1 MLDRIEQREPAA
13 VAWCHELMQAAGLG
27 SGTDPDSR
35 ADRDVRP
42 GDRSADRPEA
52 RSVLPMTDLG
62 PGGPVVSRIGL
73 GLAALGRP
81 AYITGGRSA
90 DLPDRSVAGLRART
104 WSMLDAAYEA
114 QMLVD
119 ITYLKKAG
127 TPPMITRVV
136 ATGKASPFKVARPS
150 PDEKQQWLDKLL
162 RGLGSRRG
170 AGPPASGVAA

>member
-1 MLDRIEQREPAA
+1 VPNCNEPEPEQVEATATVVDLSCYSLEAKIRVGDAEP
-13 VAWCHELMQAAGLG
+13 VICWY
-27 SGTDPDSR
+27 
-35 ADRDVRP
+35 ADRRHH
-42 GDRSADRPEA
+42 G
-52 RSVLPMTDLG
+52 VLN
-62 PGGPVVSRIGL
+62 
-73 GLAALGRP
+73 
-81 AYITGGRSA
+81 
-90 DLPDRSVAGLRART
+90 
-104 WSMLDAAYEA
+104 AAYDG
-114 QMLVD
+114 QTLVD